1 MIRDEELLLYHYG
14 EGLDPAQRAQIA
26 AQLRADAGLV
36 LRFRQLLADLEAV
49 SSQLQVAAPASTRAR
64 WSAHLQAAAAA
75 EARSMRKRPMWGAPR
90 WGLVLATLAALGVGI
105 RIGSD
110 MQMTPVVPDEPLV
123 AVTDSATQ
131 GSFER
136 GLRLHLA
143 QTERLLVGLDS
154 TDPATRAGL
163 LSEVIE
169 QNRLFARAATLANED
184 RLARVLRSF
193 DALLVEM
200 ASESVDSTALQSNSD
215 RLGFELAV
223 MQTKLAQA
231 PSKATLQL

>member
-1 MIRDEELLLYHYG
+1 MIRDEDLLLYHYG
-14 EGLDPAQRAQIA
+14 EGLDAAQRAQIA
-26 AQLRADAGLV
+26 AQLGSDAGLV
-36 LRFRQLLADLEAV
+36 LRLRQLLADLEAV
-49 SSQLQVAAPASTRAR
+49 SSQSQIAAPAATRAR

-75 EARSMRKRPMWGAPR
+75 EAHHARKRPKWIAPR
-90 WGLVLATLAALGVGI
+90 WGMVLATLVALGVGI

-110 MQMTPVVPDEPLV
+110 MQVTPSLPDAPAVAANEP
-123 AVTDSATQ
+123 AIR

-143 QTERLLVGLDS
+143 QTERLLVGLDD
-154 TDPATRAGL
+154 TDAATRANL
-163 LSEVIE
+163 LGEVIE
-169 QNRLFARAATLANED
+169 QNRLFARAATLAKED

-193 DALLVEM
+193 DALLTEM
-200 ASESVDSTALQSNSD
+200 ASESADPAARQSNSD

-231 PSKATLQL
+231 PSKSTLQL

>member
-1 MIRDEELLLYHYG
+1 MIREEDLLLYHYG
-14 EGLDPAQRAQIA
+14 EGLDTVQRAQIA
-26 AQLRADAGLV
+26 AQLRDDPALTQR
-36 LRFRQLLADLEAV
+36 LRQLLADLEAV
-49 SSQLQVAAPASTRAR
+49 SSQSQVAAPAATRAR
-64 WSAHLQAAAAA
+64 WSAHLQAAAAS
-75 EARSMRKRPMWGAPR
+75 ETRRRRKRPIWGAPR

-110 MQMTPVVPDEPLV
+110 LPMAPTMPEAIPL
-123 AVTDSATQ
+123 AATDLSAS

-143 QTERLLVGLDS
+143 QTERLLVGLDNS
-154 TDPATRAGL
+154 DAATRANL
-163 LSEVIE
+163 LGEVIE
-169 QNRLFARAATLANED
+169 QNRLFARAAEAAKED

-193 DALLVEM
+193 DALLMEM
-200 ASESVDSTALQSNSD
+200 ASESTDTAALQSNSD

-223 MQTKLAQA
+223 MQTKLAQV

>member
-1 MIRDEELLLYHYG
+1 MIRDEDLLLYHYG
-14 EGLDPAQRAQIA
+14 EGLDPALRAEVA

-36 LRFRQLLADLEAV
+36 QRFRQLLADLEAV
-49 SSQLQVAAPASTRAR
+49 SSQSQVSAPAATRAR

-75 EARSMRKRPMWGAPR
+75 EARGARKPAVWRSPR
-90 WGLVLATLAALGVGI
+90 WSVVLATVAALGVGMY
-105 RIGSD
+105 IGSD
-110 MQMTPVVPDEPLV
+110 MRTSPAVPDMV
-123 AVTDSATQ
+123 AVAAADSAPN

-154 TDPATRAGL
+154 TDPATRANL
-163 LSEVIE
+163 LNDVIE
-169 QNRLFARAATLANED
+169 QNRLFARAATLAKED

-200 ASESVDSTALQSNSD
+200 AGESVDSTALQSNSD

>member
-1 MIRDEELLLYHYG
+1 MIRDEDLLLYHYG
-14 EGLDPAQRAQIA
+14 EGLDAVQRAQIA
-26 AQLRADAGLV
+26 AQLRVDASLTQR
-36 LRFRQLLADLEAV
+36 LRQLLADLEAV
-49 SSQLQVAAPASTRAR
+49 SSQSQIVAPAATRAR
-64 WSAHLQAAAAA
+64 WLAHLQAASAS
-75 EARSMRKRPMWGAPR
+75 ETRRAPKPALWRGWR
-90 WGLVLATLAALGVGI
+90 WGWALASLVALGVGV

-110 MQMTPVVPDEPLV
+110 LSMAPELPQSNQV
-123 AVTDSATQ
+123 AAADPASDGRFQ
-131 GSFER
+131 R

-143 QTERLLVGLDS
+143 QTEQLLVGLDN
-154 TDPATRAGL
+154 TDAATRANL
-163 LSEVIE
+163 LGEVIE
-169 QNRLFARAATLANED
+169 QNRLFARAAALAQED

-200 ASESVDSTALQSNSD
+200 ASESTDSAALQSSSD